1 MKIKNIRSLISQS
14 LNIAAIFFTAAAIVM
29 LLLGVITRELRLN
42 IDVVCLTLIAI
53 SWVLDD
59 NETISNLPRVIRKLM
74 LYCILLAFNS
84 QSDIIGN
91 QMLYVVLNYA
101 LRAMVVCCAIL
112 AWLAQQY
119 ESGFEILDS
128 KAYRFAFVTA
138 LQIAIIVRWTVHKVQ
153 RLFVKPRLGI

>member
-112 AWLAQQY
+112 A
-119 ESGFEILDS
+119 
-128 KAYRFAFVTA
+128 
-138 LQIAIIVRWTVHKVQ
+138 
-153 RLFVKPRLGI
+153 